1 MGQEKWHKAL
11 ATSCLAADPCGA
23 AVNHYTGHSCRHTFC
38 TRRTLLEALRIQPGE
53 GPCGPALLYS
63 FLRLTEPSWPFPLCL
78 YPTVRPP
85 TPLPPPGERVFKVT
99 PPHERF
105 REPDHSLSPERDLRS
120 GQCWS
125 CVNGRATKD
134 CGKTFWSSCLILVVL
149 KVWTSSI
156 MWELVNNVDS
166 QAPSRTYWVG
176 KSGHG
181 APQCP
186 PRGSDACSSSRAS
199 ILHH

>member
-23 AVNHYTGHSCRHTFC
+23 AMNHYTGHSCRHTFC

-85 TPLPPPGERVFKVT
+85 TPLPPRGERVFKVT

-105 REPDHSLSPERDLRS
+105 REPDRSPIYFRPNFCLSLYSFFILFFKVILPPWISNRNS
-120 GQCWS
+120 
-125 CVNGRATKD
+125 TI
-134 CGKTFWSSCLILVVL
+134 SSC
-149 KVWTSSI
+149 K
-156 MWELVNNVDS
+156 
-166 QAPSRTYWVG
+166 P
-176 KSGHG
+176 
-181 APQCP
+181 
-186 PRGSDACSSSRAS
+186 
-199 ILHH
+199 